1 MIPYFGFAYEQSFF
15 LCFNFLQQAYD
26 SQIAMLL
33 IITTFQLID
42 LRCNEKCLKSFMDN
56 DLIQQTVG

>member
-1 MIPYFGFAYEQSFF
+1 MIPYFSFAYEQSFF
-15 LCFNFLQQAYD
+15 LCFNLFQQAYD
-26 SQIAMLL
+26 SKMVMLG